1 MQAPSGI
8 PPSEIDLLHIVSTIA
23 DADSELSAAEVEFM
37 TEEFSKLYAN
47 DEEEKLLLR
56 QEIQSYLSLP
66 VPLEQLV
73 AKLSGM
79 GERELALKLSYMVIQ
94 VGSGEWG
101 KSQINKAEKV
111 VYRQLVQL
119 LDIPEDRI
127 EAIEWEADRELNE
140 HSQPLEGLIH
150 RFAEFFNRR

>member
-1 MQAPSGI
+1 
-8 PPSEIDLLHIVSTIA
+8 
-23 DADSELSAAEVEFM
+23 M

-140 HSQPLEGLIH
+140 HSHPLEGLIH